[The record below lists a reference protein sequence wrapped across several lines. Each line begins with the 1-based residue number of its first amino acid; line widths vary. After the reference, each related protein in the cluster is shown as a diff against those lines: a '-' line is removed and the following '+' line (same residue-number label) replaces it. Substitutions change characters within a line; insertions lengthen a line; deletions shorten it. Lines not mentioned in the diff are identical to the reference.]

1 MPDVFSAYA
10 TAFQRCYPTYTVTF
24 ERAKKTQDGRAQF
37 HVVLNGDKGNL
48 PMTMDDLREATVNLS
63 R

>member
-1 MPDVFSAYA
+1 MPDVLAAYA
-10 TAFQRCYPTYTVTF
+10 AAFQRCYPTYTVTF

-37 HVVLNGDKGNL
+37 HVVLNGDKGNMPL
-48 PMTMDDLREATVNLS
+48 TLDDMIEATANFN